1 VNRYLIWF
9 DLADNSEDLAF
20 VEALD
25 IFLDDLRERDLIA
38 GWRLARRKLGFG
50 PGELGEFQLEIE
62 TEDLAQLERAFREV
76 SRRER
81 ETEERHAAVFLRIR
95 NMRTGLYRDFP
106 DHWRR

>member
-1 VNRYLIWF
+1 MNRYLIWF
-9 DLADNSEDLAF
+9 DLAETSEDLVF

-25 IFLDDLRERDLIA
+25 AFLDDLRERDLIA

-50 PGELGEFQLEIE
+50 PSELGEFQLEIE

-76 SRRER
+76 SRREG
-81 ETEERHAAVFLRIR
+81 ETEERHAAVFSRIR

-106 DHWRR
+106 DPWRR

>member
-9 DLADNSEDLAF
+9 DLADTAEDLVF

-25 IFLDDLRERDLIA
+25 AFLDDLRERELIA

-50 PGELGEFQLEIE
+50 PPEFGEFQLEIE
-62 TEDLAQLERAFREV
+62 TEDMAQLERAFREV
-76 SRRER
+76 SRREG
-81 ETEERHAAVFLRIR
+81 ETEERHAAVFSRIR

-106 DHWRR
+106 DPWRR